1 MKMPVQNEMYS
12 LGGSLDLKIEK
23 WRKDLVGGS
32 HTQAGKKYLYCNKKW
47 FMGFLH
53 AYVNKESTLHVPVTL
68 ILSEWSM

>member
-47 FMGFLH
+47 FMGFLRAH
-53 AYVNKESTLHVPVTL
+53 VIEESTLHVPATL
-68 ILSEWSM
+68 ILSE